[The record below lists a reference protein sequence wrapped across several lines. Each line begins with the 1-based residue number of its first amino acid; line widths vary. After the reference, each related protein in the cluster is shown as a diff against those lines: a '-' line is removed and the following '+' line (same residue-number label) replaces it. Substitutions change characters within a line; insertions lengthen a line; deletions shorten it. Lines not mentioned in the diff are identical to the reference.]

1 MNQANYDQQN
11 QVKASFNSIY
21 SEPTPHHYLRRMLA
35 LDYKMAD
42 QMKSYLSATVDMV
55 TDFQSTA
62 MVLDVGC
69 SYGISAALLKTGCS
83 YRDLTEFY
91 LQEASSEYD
100 GCVVSTQRWLE
111 THATRQNVK
120 VVGLDSSAPAIK
132 FAVSSHMIDEGI
144 ARNLEEENS
153 KLTDD
158 EARLIRECNVLMST
172 GAIGY
177 VTEKTLDV
185 VLDEF
190 DKNSTF
196 KPRGGGV
203 VLMSVLE
210 LFDLV
215 PIEKVFTNHGYLFRK
230 LPIRIPQR
238 RFVDEEER
246 NGILETLK
254 QRNTLT
260 DAQRS
265 EHQMF
270 ANLCIA
276 AKPERLKSFTKCISD
291 ANHAYSLPA

>member
-21 SEPTPHHYLRRMLA
+21 SEPTPHRYLRRMLA
-35 LDYKMAD
+35 LDYRMAD
-42 QMKSYLSATVDMV
+42 YMKSYLSAAVDML
-55 TDFQSTA
+55 TDSQQTA
-62 MVLDVGC
+62 TVLDIGC
-69 SYGISAALLKTGCS
+69 SYGISATLLKTGCS
-83 YRDLTEFY
+83 YHDLTEFY
-91 LQEASSEYD
+91 FQTANLEYD
-100 GCVVSTQRWLE
+100 DCVVSTRRWLE
-111 THATRQNVK
+111 THATQQNVK
-120 VVGLDSSAPAIK
+120 VVGLDSSVPAIK

-144 ARNLEEENS
+144 ARNLEEENA

-158 EARLIRECNVLMST
+158 EAHLIRKCNVIMST

-177 VTEKTLDV
+177 VTEKTLDII
-185 VLDEF
+185 LDEF
-190 DKNSTF
+190 DKTSNCEPDKF
-196 KPRGGGV
+196 A
-203 VLMSVLE
+203 LMSVLE
-210 LFDLV
+210 LFDLL

-291 ANHAYSLPA
+291 VSHAYSLPAR

>member
-1 MNQANYDQQN
+1 MHQVNYDQQN

-42 QMKSYLSATVDMV
+42 YMKSYLSATVDML
-55 TDFQSTA
+55 TDLQQTA
-62 MVLDVGC
+62 TVLDIGC
-69 SYGISAALLKTGCS
+69 SYGISATLLKTGCS
-83 YRDLTEFY
+83 YRDLTDFY
-91 LQEASSEYD
+91 LQETSSEYD
-100 GCVVSTQRWLE
+100 DCVASTQRWLE
-111 THATRQNVK
+111 THAARQNVK
-120 VVGLDSSAPAIK
+120 VVGLDSSAPAVK

-158 EARLIRECNVLMST
+158 EARLIRKCNVLIST

-177 VTEKTLDV
+177 VTEKTLEII
-185 VLDEF
+185 LDEF
-190 DKNSTF
+190 GRTSILE
-196 KPRGGGV
+196 PAGV
-203 VLMSVLE
+203 ALMSVLE
-210 LFDLV
+210 LFDLL

-246 NGILETLK
+246 NGILEMLK
-254 QRNTLT
+254 QRNMRT

-291 ANHAYSLPA
+291 ANHAYSLPAR